1 MKNRRSVNRLFRNPV
16 VMGVTALAM
25 IIMILAVVMCSAKM
39 EERMKRSHEPEVD
52 PQTRPPDYSADVII
66 SPPSDEEV
74 IISEDGNEPSNRKS
88 PGTYL
93 NNMKLSV
100 STGYGMTFSL
110 GMEDQSATDAIYF
123 NPHFEYIYA
132 GNPAEAYGYLIRTER
147 VPMEYAET
155 TAAPVWTWENL
166 GLTDFAIVGRTYD
179 KVVPAA
185 ALSRDHYG
193 VRWLDS
199 PAYGGLEHAGDTV
212 RILII
217 RISDGTLMGAV
228 NAEIS
233 YDYGKHSYSLKN
245 LINSDVSFCRELS
258 EEQRGELIEK
268 TVQILLQGND
278 QMTLDVSPEELNA
291 QSASTVVDHPKRT
304 YYSKL
309 YDMDGN
315 VVSSGTFGKCNIYA
329 VNINCNGYGFFTVYF
344 APEPQAN
351 GLAME
356 TMKEGETVKLV
367 PIGYDAFAPFT
378 VDSFS
383 SFLHPDDKKQFGV
396 E

>member
-1 MKNRRSVNRLFRNPV
+1 
-16 VMGVTALAM
+16 MGMTALTM
-25 IIMILAVVMCSAKM
+25 IIMILAVVVYSAKI
-39 EERMKRSHEPEVD
+39 EERLKHGHEPEGD
-52 PQTRPPDYSADVII
+52 PQIRPPDYSADVTI

-74 IISEDGNEPSNRKS
+74 LIIEDGNEPSNRKS
-88 PGTYL
+88 SGTYL
-93 NNMKLSV
+93 NNKKLSV
-100 STGYGMTFSL
+100 SSGYGMIFSL
-110 GMEDQSATDAIYF
+110 GMEDQSAIDAIYL

-132 GNPAEAYGYLIRTER
+132 GNPDEAYGYLIRTER
-147 VPMEYAET
+147 VPLEYAES
-155 TAAPVWTWENL
+155 TAAPAWTGEHH

-179 KVVPAA
+179 KVVPASVQ
-185 ALSRDHYG
+185 SREHYG
-193 VRWLDS
+193 VRWVDS

-228 NAEIS
+228 SAEID
-233 YDYGKHSYSLKN
+233 YDFGKHSYSLKN
-245 LINSDVSFCRELS
+245 LINSDVSFSGKLS
-258 EEQRGELIEK
+258 DEQRGELIEK
-268 TVQILLQGND
+268 TVQVLVQGND
-278 QMTLDVSPEELNA
+278 QMTLDISPEELNA
-291 QSASTVVDHPKRT
+291 QSTSIVVDHPRRT

-315 VVSSGTFGKCNIYA
+315 VVSSGTFSKCDIYA
-329 VNINCNGYGFFTVYF
+329 VNINCDGYGFFTVYF

-378 VDSFS
+378 MDSFS
-383 SFLHPDDKKQFGV
+383 SFLHPDDKIQFGV